1 MLIGR
6 PNMINKLVINQLD
19 KILRRLYNRNLPK
32 SMVMNVKQINNVNEA
47 LLILRHFIDLSA
59 KLLPFLDELE
69 RKKYPTRAEMN
80 SRNKIIE
87 VYNNYS
93 FDTST
98 SKTLLNSDVLDL
110 IKETFDSIATK
121 TISDRRKTRNS
132 SLRMFLMEHRRL
144 QENWYNV
151 EAN

>member
-1 MLIGR
+1 
-6 PNMINKLVINQLD
+6 
-19 KILRRLYNRNLPK
+19 
-32 SMVMNVKQINNVNEA
+32 MNVKQINNVNEA

-69 RKKYPTRAEMN
+69 RKKYPTHAEIN
-80 SRNKIIE
+80 SRNKIME
-87 VYNNYS
+87 VYKNYS

-98 SKTLLNSDVLDL
+98 SRTLLNSDVLDL
-110 IKETFDSIATK
+110 IKETFESISVK
-121 TISDRRKTRNS
+121 SISDPRKPRNK

-144 QENWYNV
+144 QENWFNA